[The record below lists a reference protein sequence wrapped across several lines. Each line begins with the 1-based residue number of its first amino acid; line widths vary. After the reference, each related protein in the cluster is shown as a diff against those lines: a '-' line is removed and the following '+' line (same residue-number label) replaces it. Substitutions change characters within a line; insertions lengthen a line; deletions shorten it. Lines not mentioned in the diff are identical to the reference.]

1 MAEALVAAGHLTREQ
16 AAQMLREETDA
27 SADPLRALGAPL
39 PPAPAAAAPTPGG
52 VTAPNEP
59 TDPGDPL
66 DLATLPIDPLF
77 APPETPDGYH
87 LQLDPTVPMD
97 VQDIAAVRHW
107 FHTLRLPQ
115 SIAQS
120 IYSETERMSR
130 QPPDAAALD
139 RLTASTRAEL
149 ARAWGQNTDTMLGH
163 ARRLIDAA
171 AHKHPGIKRALAR
184 GPGSNPLIVRQ
195 LAEHAAR
202 LYGAAPEGQART

>member
-1 MAEALVAAGHLTREQ
+1 
-16 AAQMLREETDA
+16 
-27 SADPLRALGAPL
+27 
-39 PPAPAAAAPTPGG
+39 
-52 VTAPNEP
+52 
-59 TDPGDPL
+59 
-66 DLATLPIDPLF
+66 LATLPIDPLF

-87 LQLDPTVPMD
+87 LQLDPAVPMD

-115 SIAQS
+115 PIAQS

-130 QPPDAAALD
+130 QGPPDAAALD

-149 ARAWGQNTDTMLGH
+149 ARTWGQNTDTMLGH

-171 AHKHPGIKRALAR
+171 AHKHPGIKSALAR

-202 LYGAAPEGQART
+202 LYGGAPESEAPLYGAAQA